1 MGLLDSVLGSVL
13 AGQNNAQG
21 GGLGGLGNVLGS
33 VLGGGQQ
40 QQPGQGGGINMGLVA
55 ALAPV
60 LMGMLANNS
69 QHGGLGGL
77 LDQFQRSGLG
87 DVASSWVSTGQN
99 LPVSAEQ
106 IGQVLGPDVL
116 GQLARSAG
124 MDSGAA
130 GGALAQILPQ
140 VIDAMTPDGRLP
152 QQGADLGAMLPQILG
167 GLLGGRR

>member
-1 MGLLDSVLGSVL
+1 MGLLDSLVGSVVSQAL
-13 AGQNNAQG
+13 GGSQQGGQAALIQALIGMLMN
-21 GGLGGLGNVLGS
+21 GGLGG
-33 VLGGGQQ
+33 GGG
-40 QQPGQGGGINMGLVA
+40 A
-55 ALAPV
+55 AQASAP
-60 LMGMLANNS
+60 A
-69 QHGGLGGL
+69 GGLGGL
-77 LDQFQRSGLG
+77 LEQFQRSGLG

-140 VIDAMTPDGRLP
+140 VVDAMTPDGRLP
-152 QQGADLGAMLPQILG
+152 QHGTDLGAMLPQILG
-167 GLLGGRR
+167 GLLGGAR